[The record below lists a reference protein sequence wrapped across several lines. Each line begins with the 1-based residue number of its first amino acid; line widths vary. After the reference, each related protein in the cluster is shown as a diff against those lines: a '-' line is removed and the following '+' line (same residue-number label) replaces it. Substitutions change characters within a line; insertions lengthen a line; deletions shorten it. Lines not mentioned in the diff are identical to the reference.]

1 MFLCLSNFTG
11 VPGDG
16 LTGQMDVWMSKNGGY
31 DWNEVRNA
39 VQIISLK
46 LSRRVITSHQIRQ
59 AKLSYTNVILIFF
72 FVSLGYLKL
81 GLQDLRKGVPFS
93 YLVFD

>member
-1 MFLCLSNFTG
+1 MTVKYSTLFLCLSNFTG

-31 DWNEVRNA
+31 DWNEVRNT

-46 LSRRVITSHQIRQ
+46 LKTSDNFT
-59 AKLSYTNVILIFF
+59 SN
-72 FVSLGYLKL
+72 
-81 GLQDLRKGVPFS
+81 
-93 YLVFD
+93 